1 MPAERLDRSLLRGR
15 ASRGPPVCPRGRG
28 LINEARDPVAK
39 DRPAWRTSAQQRDS
53 YGSSDSGGAER
64 LSSGC
69 SGLASRI
76 SVASNSVTTVTPA
89 TGSSITST
97 TTVSTTGVLGGFIAL
112 TFLRDFFAPRL
123 SLALAKL
130 FFGIAFPTTRFA
142 GLRACELY
150 GPLSI
155 FLFRAVGRFFR

>member
-1 MPAERLDRSLLRGR
+1 
-15 ASRGPPVCPRGRG
+15 
-28 LINEARDPVAK
+28 
-39 DRPAWRTSAQQRDS
+39 
-53 YGSSDSGGAER
+53 
-64 LSSGC
+64 
-69 SGLASRI
+69 
-76 SVASNSVTTVTPA
+76 
-89 TGSSITST
+89 
-97 TTVSTTGVLGGFIAL
+97 VLGGFIAL
-112 TFLRDFFAPRL
+112 TFFRDFFAPRL